1 METMFTEEMKDD
13 YETNGYL
20 VVNDVFDAG
29 ELSRIRDQIDALLA
43 DPDNPPEGVTI
54 GREGNTVADKERAE
68 ARDDAVRGAAFLV
81 RFMPFFQEVARQA
94 NLLSCARG
102 LLGSGVQVFRDQAL
116 FKPPHGQAKP
126 LHQDQSYFCVEPEN
140 DLTTAW
146 IALDDATL
154 DNGCMRYVP
163 GSHLHGVFPVDAD
176 PERPVHHIPRTG
188 KVTLQPAVDCPVS
201 AGSVI
206 FHHGCTLH
214 SSAENRSSTWRR
226 ALIFHYASSA
236 ARSQKES
243 LNREISLPID
253 PI

>member
-116 FKPPHGQAKP
+116 F
-126 LHQDQSYFCVEPEN
+126 
-140 DLTTAW
+140 
-146 IALDDATL
+146 
-154 DNGCMRYVP
+154 
-163 GSHLHGVFPVDAD
+163 
-176 PERPVHHIPRTG
+176 
-188 KVTLQPAVDCPVS
+188 
-201 AGSVI
+201 
-206 FHHGCTLH
+206 
-214 SSAENRSSTWRR
+214 
-226 ALIFHYASSA
+226 
-236 ARSQKES
+236 
-243 LNREISLPID
+243 
-253 PI
+253 

>member
-1 METMFTEEMKDD
+1 MFTEEMKDD

-226 ALIFHYASSA
+226 ALIFHYASAA
-236 ARSQKES
+236 ARSEKET

>member
-1 METMFTEEMKDD
+1 MFTEEMKDD

-20 VVNDVFDAG
+20 VINDVFDAG

-126 LHQDQSYFCVEPEN
+126 LHQDQSYFCVAPEN

-214 SSAENRSSTWRR
+214 SSAENRSNTWRR
-226 ALIFHYASSA
+226 ALIFHYASAA
-236 ARSQKES
+236 ARSEKET

>member
-1 METMFTEEMKDD
+1 MFTEEMKDD

>member
-1 METMFTEEMKDD
+1 MFTEEMKDD

-20 VVNDVFDAG
+20 VINDVFDAG

-176 PERPVHHIPRTG
+176 PERPVHHSPRTG

-214 SSAENRSSTWRR
+214 SSAENRSNTWRR
-226 ALIFHYASSA
+226 ALIFHYASAA
-236 ARSQKES
+236 ARSEKET

>member
-1 METMFTEEMKDD
+1 MFTEEMKDD

-214 SSAENRSSTWRR
+214 SSAENRSNTWRR
-226 ALIFHYASSA
+226 ALIFHYASAA
-236 ARSQKES
+236 ARSEKET

>member
-1 METMFTEEMKDD
+1 MFTEEMKDD

-126 LHQDQSYFCVEPEN
+126 LHQDQSYFCVAPEN

-214 SSAENRSSTWRR
+214 SSAENRSNTWRR
-226 ALIFHYASSA
+226 ALIFHYASAA
-236 ARSQKES
+236 ARSEKET